1 LPRLRIKCAAT
12 CKGCYSPVGAAARER
27 DRSPTFKPR
36 RLMTSEFTREDGSG
50 ANWALKPSLAI
61 LFENRT
67 AQTTELLENQL
78 INTLFAFILGTRQHR
93 PPTKNVSEIHFVDST
108 WSEGISCVSIVGREI
123 LSTVKTTSSCQ
134 VLAYS
139 LTAPPRTASN
149 SRRVV
154 CYVSG
159 APLGIASAKC
169 FVCMLHQF

>member
-1 LPRLRIKCAAT
+1 
-12 CKGCYSPVGAAARER
+12 
-27 DRSPTFKPR
+27 
-36 RLMTSEFTREDGSG
+36 MTSEFTREDGSG

-123 LSTVKTTSSCQ
+123 LSTVKFH
-134 VLAYS
+134 
-139 LTAPPRTASN
+139 
-149 SRRVV
+149 
-154 CYVSG
+154 
-159 APLGIASAKC
+159 AKSWRIC
-169 FVCMLHQF
+169 

>member
-1 LPRLRIKCAAT
+1 
-12 CKGCYSPVGAAARER
+12 
-27 DRSPTFKPR
+27 
-36 RLMTSEFTREDGSG
+36 
-50 ANWALKPSLAI
+50 

-108 WSEGISCVSIVGREI
+108 WSEGIACVTIVGREI

-159 APLGIASAKC
+159 APLGGELQAPSASFAC
-169 FVCMLHQF
+169 FISFEAMMRRAAGQLADPAPCGSPPAGSQLATRDPREGTSHRHRSFKSRRHM